1 MRGGFSARNF
11 DIVMVMDAILI
22 SMACLL
28 VILAY
33 REING
38 APLRYSQVLAST
50 VVVMSDDLSGRDELD
65 GMRLDDDGIMHLRR
79 RLEVARAQLAKAREN
94 AKLVIFSDHLN
105 LAQLSETPDAFRLSS
120 LAAMR
125 DGAQSQSET
134 VTQDGV
140 ASIRI
145 AAPLLAADDC
155 ATCAQTGAVDYKRGD
170 IIGIREITIPVA
182 DGFFANT
189 VKKLLFAC
197 GMLAA
202 SLMVFL
208 GIIIPMIKRSR
219 QEKAQFHTLAASLEV
234 QATTD
239 PLTGLHNRR
248 FFEQALQEYL
258 TEFNSRKSPLGLLV
272 FDLDHFKKV
281 NDTHGHDAG
290 DMVLREVALRLRAI
304 TRDNDVVARIGGEE
318 FAVIT
323 PYATTEQLMNVA
335 ERYRTMI
342 SALNVQIGKV
352 VLKPTIS
359 IGVATNADGTDNA
372 QDLFKAADRKL
383 YQAKREGRN
392 RVAA

>member
-1 MRGGFSARNF
+1 MRGSFSARNF

-22 SMACLL
+22 SLACLL

-38 APLRYSQVLAST
+38 APLRHSQDLAAT
-50 VVVMSDDLSGRDELD
+50 VMAMSDDLAREDDFS
-65 GMRLDDDGIMHLRR
+65 GMRLDPDGTMHLRR
-79 RLEVARAQLAKAREN
+79 RFENARAQVARAREN
-94 AKLVIFSDHLN
+94 SKFVVYSNHPN
-105 LAQLSETPDAFRLSS
+105 LAGLSETSDEFRT
-120 LAAMR
+120 AALEAIRAGEPMYTQNVKI
-125 DGAQSQSET
+125 DGT
-134 VTQDGV
+134 NM
-140 ASIRI
+140 IRI
-145 AAPLLAADDC
+145 AAPLQAAGDC
-155 ATCAQTGAVDYKRGD
+155 VSCAAGGVSVYKRGD
-170 IIGIREITIPVA
+170 VIGIREIILPVG
-182 DGFFANT
+182 DGFANT
-189 VKKLLFAC
+189 IQKLLFAC
-197 GMLAA
+197 GMLAS

-219 QEKAQFHTLAASLEV
+219 QEKVQFHNLAASLEV

-239 PLTGLHNRR
+239 PLTGLYNRR
-248 FFEQALQEYL
+248 YFEQALQEYL
-258 TEFNSRKSPLGLLV
+258 TQFNTKRMPLGLLV

-304 TRDNDVVARIGGEE
+304 TRDSDVVARIGGEE

-323 PYATTEQLMNVA
+323 PYATEEQLMAVA

-342 SALNVQIGKV
+342 SALNIPVGRV

-359 IGVATNADGTDNA
+359 IGVATNSDGTDNA
-372 QDLFKAADRKL
+372 QDLFKAADNKL

-392 RVAA
+392 RIAA

>member
-11 DIVMVMDAILI
+11 DIVMMIDAILI
-22 SMACLL
+22 AVAALL

-33 REING
+33 REIHD
-38 APLRYSQVLAST
+38 APVRDSKDLAAT
-50 VVVMSDDLSGRDELD
+50 VMAMSDDLASDDGLS
-65 GMRLDDDGIMHLRR
+65 GMRLDADGTLSLLRR
-79 RLEVARAQLAKAREN
+79 IEVAKAELARGREN
-94 AKLVIFSDHLN
+94 AELKIFSDHIN
-105 LAQLSETPDAFRLSS
+105 LSEISEEPDEFRQQALVAIRGGQESQVE
-120 LAAMR
+120 AEVN
-125 DGAQSQSET
+125 DGGRF
-134 VTQDGV
+134 V
-140 ASIRI
+140 RI
-145 AAPLLAADDC
+145 AAPLLAAADC
-155 ATCAQTGAVDYKRGD
+155 GSCAETGATPYKRGD
-170 IIGIREITIPVA
+170 IIGIREIVIPVA
-182 DGFFANT
+182 DGFATT
-189 VKKLLFAC
+189 VKKLLYAF
-197 GMLAA
+197 GMLAV

-248 FFEQALQEYL
+248 YFEQALEEYL
-258 TEFNSRKSPLGLLV
+258 AEFNSRKSPLGLLV

-359 IGVATNADGTDNA
+359 IGVATNSDGTDNA
-372 QDLFKAADRKL
+372 HDFFKAADRKL

>member
-1 MRGGFSARNF
+1 MRGSFSARNF

-22 SMACLL
+22 SLACLL

-38 APLRYSQVLAST
+38 APLRHSQDLATT
-50 VVVMSDDLSGRDELD
+50 VMAMSDDLAREDDFS
-65 GMRLDDDGIMHLRR
+65 GMRLDPDGTMHLRR
-79 RLEVARAQLAKAREN
+79 RFENAREQVARAREN
-94 AKLVIFSDHLN
+94 SQFVVYSDHPN
-105 LAQLSETPDAFRLSS
+105 LAGLSETNDEFRTMALE
-120 LAAMR
+120 AIRGGEPMYFQNFKV
-125 DGAQSQSET
+125 DGT
-134 VTQDGV
+134 NM
-140 ASIRI
+140 IRI
-145 AAPLLAADDC
+145 AAPLQAAGDC
-155 ATCAQTGAVDYKRGD
+155 VSCAGAGMTSYKRGD
-170 IIGIREITIPVA
+170 VIGIREIILPVG
-182 DGFFANT
+182 DGFANT
-189 VKKLLFAC
+189 IQKLLFAC
-197 GMLAA
+197 GMLAS

-219 QEKAQFHTLAASLEV
+219 QEKAQFHNLAVSLEV

-248 FFEQALQEYL
+248 YFEQALQEYL
-258 TEFNSRKSPLGLLV
+258 TQFNAKHMPLGLLV

-304 TRDNDVVARIGGEE
+304 TRDSDVVARIGGEE

-323 PYATTEQLMNVA
+323 PYANDEQLMAVA

-342 SALNVQIGKV
+342 SALNIPIGKV

-359 IGVATNADGTDNA
+359 IGVATNSDGTNNA
-372 QDLFKAADRKL
+372 HDLFKAADNKL

-392 RVAA
+392 RIAA